1 MIINAGNIIEM
12 KKMHPCGSS
21 RWEVLR
27 AGADFRLK
35 CCGCG
40 RMVDMT
46 RRELEKNARAI
57 TMKSS
62 LQN

>member
-1 MIINAGNIIEM
+1 MIINAGDVLEM
-12 KKMHPCGSS
+12 KKKHPCGSS

-27 AGADFRLK
+27 AGADVRLS

-46 RRELEKNARAI
+46 RHETEKNIRNVFAE
-57 TMKSS
+57 TEKK
-62 LQN
+62 